1 MNKRYKNKFNKNFS
15 RENIMLR
22 YLPCI
27 IILFLITG
35 CGNKQTTDKVPDP
48 RKNTVTV
55 SVTRIQKSGI
65 AETSRIF
72 GDIKPLYQVDIFSK
86 VNGLIISEKVET
98 GMNVSKGTVMAEV
111 QQDIPGMEFSP
122 VKVEA
127 TQQGIV
133 TMDAVEVGSRVS
145 PQQKLY
151 TIQKIDQVYMQG
163 KILETLLGRVKKG
176 APATVTSPAYPEE
189 VFHGKISEIL
199 PTVDP
204 VTRMGEIKILIA
216 NPEFR
221 LKPGMYVE
229 TEITADTHPGL
240 LVPLDAIIRRGAS
253 TYVFKIVNNIANLV
267 KIDIGLT
274 FGNQIEVK
282 NSLQEGDLIVVIGQ
296 NLLNDGTPV
305 RISEEK

>member
-1 MNKRYKNKFNKNFS
+1 
-15 RENIMLR
+15 MLR
-22 YLPCI
+22 YLPCMV
-27 IILFLITG
+27 ILFLLTG
-35 CGNKQTTDKVPDP
+35 CDNKQTTDKVPDP
-48 RKNTVTV
+48 RQNAVTV
-55 SVTRIQKSGI
+55 SVARIQKSEI

-72 GDIKPLYQVDIFSK
+72 GDVKPFYQVDIFPK

-98 GMNVSKGTVMAEV
+98 GMHVSEGTVMAEV

-127 TQQGIV
+127 TQQGVV

-151 TIQKIDQVYMQG
+151 TIQKINQVYMLG
-163 KILETLLGRVKKG
+163 KILETWLGRIKTG
-176 APATVTSPAYPEE
+176 APATVTSPAYPGE
-189 VFHGKISEIL
+189 VFRGKISEIM

-204 VTRMGEIKILIA
+204 VTRMGEIKILIG
-216 NPEFR
+216 NPEYR

-229 TEITADTHPGL
+229 TEIITNTHEGL
-240 LVPLDAIIRRGAS
+240 LIPLDAIIRRGAS
-253 TYVFKIVNNIANLV
+253 TYVFKIVDNTATLV
-267 KIDIGLT
+267 KIDTGLT
-274 FGNQIEVK
+274 LGNQIEVK
-282 NSLQEGDLIVVIGQ
+282 NRLQEGDLIVVIGQ